1 MNPSL
6 KSILLPLAAGFVLT
20 VAAHAADPAAAA
32 GPNKGKLVGQPPDQA
47 EVLIAADGT
56 LTVTFLDA
64 GQKPIA
70 PGARTVTVFAQLDS
84 GRQPVE
90 MVARDNAFVS
100 AAPLPKPEGYV
111 LVVQTRATAKSKP
124 ANSRLTYAMH
134 TCGGCKLPE
143 YACTCTEH

>member
-1 MNPSL
+1 L
-6 KSILLPLAAGFVLT
+6 LLPLAAGLVLT
-20 VAAHAADPAAAA
+20 TAGHAADPAAGA
-32 GPNKGKLVGQPPDQA
+32 GPNKGKLVGQPPNQA
-47 EVLIAADGT
+47 EVLIAADGS
-56 LTVTFLDA
+56 LTVTFLDE
-64 GQKPIA
+64 GNKPAA
-70 PGARTVTVFAQLDS
+70 PGSRTVTVFAQLDA

-111 LVVQTRATAKSKP
+111 LVVQTRASADAKPS
-124 ANSRLTYAMH
+124 NVRLTYAMH